1 MLRGIKNING
11 NFHFFK
17 QNISVNLIMWNSGF
31 FLLFVHIIGT
41 RFVFHWQMEPCR
53 HLATLQQAF
62 KLQAHTFAAS
72 IFVDCPIIPGAPL
85 LIGVYD
91 TSIPIYDF
99 IPDHRVAEIW
109 IVCSPF
115 MKWEWA
121 LCGNTSIIQRCGVDL
136 LQRKVVSYF

>member
-1 MLRGIKNING
+1 
-11 NFHFFK
+11 
-17 QNISVNLIMWNSGF
+17 
-31 FLLFVHIIGT
+31 
-41 RFVFHWQMEPCR
+41 MEPCR
-53 HLATLQQAF
+53 HLATLQQVF
-62 KLQAHTFAAS
+62 KLQAHTFAVS

-85 LIGVYD
+85 LIRVYD

-99 IPDHRVAEIW
+99 IPDHGVAEIW

-121 LCGNTSIIQRCGVDL
+121 LRGNTSIIQRCGVDL